1 VLHSGDTA
9 AAPRGPALPAV
20 TLAPVL
26 AVAAFLVSFG
36 ALHYGFFGRPGLID
50 TPIYERYGDAI
61 VHGRQVPYRDF
72 AVEYPPGA
80 LPVFVAPALVADRGD
95 LPTYARVFEALM
107 LACGA
112 AASALVAFVLRLQRA
127 SGRRLVA
134 GSLLAGLAP
143 LALGPLVLSRFDLW
157 PACLTIAALAALLS
171 ERRRLAFGLLGAA
184 IAAKVYPAVML
195 PLVLAFVWR
204 RHGKREAAICAA
216 ILAGVLAV
224 LVVPFAVVAPHGLWA
239 SLAGQAS
246 RPLQVETLGASFLLV
261 GHVLWGLPLQLIPS
275 HGSDNLGGGAAQA
288 LALVQ
293 GLLAPAVIAATW
305 IAFARGR
312 AEPERLVRFS
322 AAAICAFVAL
332 GKVLSPQ
339 YLLWL
344 IAPIALVRGR
354 RGFAAGVLL
363 VASLVLTQTWFP
375 YRYISLVY
383 AFDVRASWLVFAR
396 DLLLVALVVALLWP
410 ARRAS
415 RAGFATTALLVL
427 VAAGAVGAAVSA
439 AGARSGLAHSGLLAE
454 TGVRSSCAVAK
465 RVPAQSAGIV
475 PYEAATF
482 ANTSGGTAC
491 VVVTVT
497 APRDA
502 QIFSAAYSG
511 SFDSAN
517 PQARYLGDSGTCT
530 NVASATG
537 RTVSYGFR
545 VPAGARIAVEIE
557 PCAPGARLP
566 RYVLRVATAR
576 GIPLA
581 ADRRRKGRS

>member
-1 VLHSGDTA
+1 M
-9 AAPRGPALPAV
+9 
-20 TLAPVL
+20 
-26 AVAAFLVSFG
+26 
-36 ALHYGFFGRPGLID
+36 
-50 TPIYERYGDAI
+50 
-61 VHGRQVPYRDF
+61 HGQQVPYRDF

-80 LPVFVAPALVADRGD
+80 LPVFVAPSLVAGRGD

-112 AASALVAFVLRLQRA
+112 AAAALVASVLRLRQA
-127 SGRRLVA
+127 SGPRLAA
-134 GSLLAGLAP
+134 GSLLVGLAP

-157 PACLTIAALAALLS
+157 PACLTIAALAALLN

-204 RHGKREAAICAA
+204 RHGKREAAMCAA
-216 ILAGVLAV
+216 VLAGVVAAV
-224 LVVPFAVVAPHGLWA
+224 VAPFAVVAPHGLWA

-275 HGSDNLGGGAAQA
+275 HGSDNLGGGAADA

-312 AEPERLVRFS
+312 AEPERLIRY
-322 AAAICAFVAL
+322 AAAAVCAFVAL

-344 IAPIALVRGR
+344 VAPIALVRGR
-354 RGFAAGVLL
+354 RGFAAGMLL

-383 AFDVRASWLVFAR
+383 AFDVQASWLVFAR
-396 DLLLVALVVALLWP
+396 DLLLVALLVALLLP
-410 ARRAS
+410 AGRAP
-415 RAGFATTALLVL
+415 RVGFAATAVLVL
-427 VAAGAVGAAVSA
+427 AAAGEVGAAVSA
-439 AGARSGLAHSGLLAE
+439 AGARGGLTHSGLLAE
-454 TGVRSSCAVAK
+454 TGARSSCAVAK
-465 RVPAQSAGIV
+465 PVPAQSAGIV
-475 PYEAATF
+475 PYEAAAF
-482 ANTSGGTAC
+482 RNTSGGRAC

-497 APRDA
+497 ARADA
-502 QIFSAAYSG
+502 QVFSAAYSG
-511 SFDSAN
+511 GFDSTN
-517 PQARYLGDSGTCT
+517 PRARYLGDSGTCT

-537 RTVSYGFR
+537 RSVSYGFR
-545 VPAGARIAVEIE
+545 VPAGARIAVEVE
-557 PCAPGARLP
+557 PCAPGTRLP
-566 RYVLRVATAR
+566 EYILRVATAR

-581 ADRRRKGRS
+581 PDRPIER